1 MTTMNLSLP
10 EPMMRFV
17 EEEARR
23 GGFGTVGDYVHS
35 LIREAQVRAAKREL
49 DTKLLE
55 GIESGP
61 ATPMTGE
68 DWDELERRVRE
79 RGQSKPDA

>member
-1 MTTMNLSLP
+1 MTSVNIILP

-17 EEEARR
+17 EEEAER
-23 GGFGTVGDYVHS
+23 GGFRTVSDYMHF

-49 DTKLLE
+49 DAKLLE

-61 ATPMTGE
+61 ATPMTDE
-68 DWDELERRVRE
+68 DWAELKRRVYE
-79 RGQSKPDA
+79 RDQAGQNP